1 MLQAIVNS
9 QITVR
14 GARTITRN
22 LKRQDAEAWLTP
34 SVEDFLKAVYHL
46 QQEGGSA
53 ATTRLADE
61 LGIAPSS
68 VTDMIKRLACI
79 KDEGIDCQDMPEP
92 LLEYKPYHGAR
103 LTDAGERVALRVI
116 RRHRLIELLL
126 YRVLN
131 YSWDEVHEEAER
143 IEHAVSS
150 TFVERLS
157 DALGKPDLDPHGD
170 PIPNENGALPSTD
183 LVSLDALKVEQGG
196 TIVQIRHQEPETLR
210 SLAQLGL
217 VPGEA
222 ITVVEHNPLTDT
234 FTLKLGDG
242 KTEVISTRVAE
253 MIAVKV

>member
-1 MLQAIVNS
+1 MRAEWKRS
-9 QITVR
+9 KD
-14 GARTITRN
+14 ITRN
-22 LKRQDAEAWLTP
+22 PKRPDTEAWLTP

-79 KDEGIDCQDMPEP
+79 KDDGIDCQDMPEP
-92 LLEYKPYHGAR
+92 LLEYKPYHGAK
-103 LTDAGERVALRVI
+103 LTEAGEHVALKVI

-126 YRVLN
+126 YRVLG
-131 YSWDEVHEEAER
+131 YSWDEVHQEAEQ
-143 IEHAVSS
+143 IEHSVSPL
-150 TFVERLS
+150 FVERLAE
-157 DALGKPDLDPHGD
+157 ALGNPDLDPHGD
-170 PIPNENGALPSTD
+170 PIPDESGALPSSE
-183 LVSLDALKVEQGG
+183 LVSLSSLKVEEGG

-222 ITVVEHNPLTDT
+222 LTVTDHNALTDT
-234 FTLKLGDG
+234 VTLRLHAG